1 MKSVRYACSAE
12 RKSASVGA
20 QSGRWWLSAVALAF
34 TTACSLDSSRDQ
46 PIIPLPTGHYEG
58 PITYRGS
65 ELRVALDLREAT
77 PGQLQG
83 DISFP
88 ENPGLSFPAGQ
99 LRYKEPQ
106 LRLEQDPAQPGGIS
120 LQALREGDFLRGV
133 LSWDSAQ
140 VDFVWVRRGEA
151 APRGYREQAI
161 KLRDAGLG
169 QSATLRLPEDT
180 IARHP
185 AVVMLGIPAAQAVR
199 LTREG
204 YVTLALPATV
214 PTDSGA
220 TAAVGAALAL
230 LRTQAAVD
238 SSKVGIWSRGPA
250 APWAVA
256 AAAQAQPQA
265 AFVVLEG
272 APARTVAEAKAYQV
286 LSQQRI
292 PALGLY
298 AALDTSLNISDNY
311 RNLRRVLSLRR
322 NGMVRTYPRATAAF
336 IVPGRAAA
344 TGQWQWPTPAP
355 GYWEGL
361 TDWLRLVTK

>member
-1 MKSVRYACSAE
+1 MKSVWYACSAE
-12 RKSASVGA
+12 LTSALVEA
-20 QSGRWWLSAVALAF
+20 RPGRWWLSAVALAL
-34 TTACSLDSSRDQ
+34 TTACSTDSSRDQ
-46 PIIPLPTGHYEG
+46 PTIPLPTGHYEG

-106 LRLEQDPAQPGGIS
+106 LRLEQDPTQPGGIS

-151 APRGYREQAI
+151 APRGYREQEV
-161 KLRDAGLG
+161 KLRDVGLG

-180 IARHP
+180 LLRHP
-185 AVVMLGIPAAQAVR
+185 AIVVLGVPAAQAAR
-199 LTREG
+199 LTRQG
-204 YVTLALPATV
+204 FVTLTLPTTI

-220 TAAVGAALAL
+220 TAAVSAALTL
-230 LRTQAAVD
+230 LRTQSAVD
-238 SSKVGIWSRGPA
+238 SSKVGLWSRGPA
-250 APWAVA
+250 TPWAVA

-265 AFVVLEG
+265 TFVVLEG
-272 APARTVAEAKAYQV
+272 APARTADEAKAYQV

-292 PALGLY
+292 PALGHY
-298 AALDTSLNISDNY
+298 AALDTSLNIPDNY
-311 RNLRRVLSLRR
+311 RRLRGVLGARR

-336 IVPGRAAA
+336 IVPGRAA
-344 TGQWQWPTPAP
+344 TNGQWQWPTPAP